1 MTINRRVLV
10 IDDDPMIRHIVESIL
25 SSEGYNVVVAE
36 HGEQAA
42 QIVDAE
48 PRPVSFDLMI
58 CDVMMPGMNGIDFVN
73 RMKIHADTQTIPIIM
88 LTAESKSEDI
98 MTGYEV
104 GADYYITKPFT
115 RQQLLYGISMVFDE
129 AVEDPG

>member
-1 MTINRRVLV
+1 MKRRVLV

-25 SSEGYNVVVAE
+25 TSEGYNVVVAE
-36 HGEQAA
+36 HGEHAVE
-42 QIVDAE
+42 IMDKE
-48 PRPVSFDLMI
+48 PRPITFDLML
-58 CDVMMPGMNGIDFVN
+58 CDVMMPGINGIDFVN
-73 RMKIHADTQTIPIIM
+73 RMKINADTQNVPIIM

-115 RQQLLYGISMVFDE
+115 RQQLLYGISMVFGE
-129 AVEDPG
+129 VESEE